1 MWYRI
6 LRAALVLGAAVAPA
20 IAAGPA
26 AIWLKAEDG
35 VAIRGDLYALEGDDS
50 KSAPVI
56 LLFHQAG
63 SNRGE
68 YAEIAPRLNALG
80 FHALAIDQRSG
91 GERWGLENETV
102 AKLGESTKYLAALPD
117 LEAALKWKAESG
129 YGGKTLVWGS
139 SYSASLVLLLAAE
152 HGAVDGVLSFSPGE
166 YLGTRTDEVRE
177 AAASVSQPVLVLAP
191 ANERDRAKPVFDA
204 IPAEDKQFVVPEEAV
219 HGSSM
224 LVPGRNPGA
233 ERIWP
238 AVQAF
243 LEKFKD

>member
-1 MWYRI
+1 MFHWI
-6 LRAALVLGAAVAPA
+6 LRVALVVGAAVAPA
-20 IAAGPA
+20 VAAGPA
-26 AIWLKAEDG
+26 AVWLTAEDG

-91 GERWGLENETV
+91 GERWGFENETV
-102 AKLGESTKYLAALPD
+102 KKLGESTKYLAALPD
-117 LEAALKWKAESG
+117 LAAALKWKAEAG

-139 SYSASLVLLLAAE
+139 SYSAALVFLLAAE
-152 HGAVDGVLSFSPGE
+152 HGAIDGVLSFSPGE
-166 YLGTRTDEVRE
+166 YLGTRTDEVRK
-177 AAASVSQPVLVLAP
+177 AAKSVSQPVIVLTP
-191 ANERDRAKPVFDA
+191 ADERDRAQPVVDM
-204 IPAEDKQFVVPEEAV
+204 IPGENKQFVVPDEAV

-224 LVPGRNPGA
+224 LVPGRNAGA
-233 ERIWP
+233 EKIWP

-243 LEKFKD
+243 LDSFQG